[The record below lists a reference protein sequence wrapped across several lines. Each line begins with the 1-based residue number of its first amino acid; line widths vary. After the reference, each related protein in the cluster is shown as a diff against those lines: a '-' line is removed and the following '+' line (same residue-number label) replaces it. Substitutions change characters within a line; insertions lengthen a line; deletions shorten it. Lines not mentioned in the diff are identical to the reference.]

1 MALSTEKTK
10 LLLSIVDR
18 AMHQFLTERDHLH
31 SIVNTAADVQAVN
44 VMINKKTLSCLEFR
58 ELAEVREVDE
68 EFIDFMSTDNFNF
81 ILKLIDDDVENLK
94 SQSNALVECDKLTAT
109 SATAAIN
116 QHIIVLES
124 VKSELLSMF
133 SYF

>member
-1 MALSTEKTK
+1 MALSKEKTK
-10 LLLSIVDR
+10 ILLSIVDR

-31 SIVNTAADVQAVN
+31 SIVSTSDDVQAVN

-81 ILKLIDDDVENLK
+81 ILKLIGDDIENLNN
-94 SQSNALVECDKLTAT
+94 QSNALVACDNLTAT
-109 SATAAIN
+109 SATQSIA
-116 QHIIVLES
+116 QHVTVLEDI
-124 VKSELLSMF
+124 KKELLSMF

>member
-1 MALSTEKTK
+1 MALSKEKTK
-10 LLLSIVDR
+10 ILLSIVDR

-31 SIVNTAADVQAVN
+31 SIVSTSDDVQSVN

-68 EFIDFMSTDNFNF
+68 EFIDFMHTDSFNF
-81 ILKLIDDDVENLK
+81 ILKLVDDDIENLNNQSK
-94 SQSNALVECDKLTAT
+94 SLVACDKLTST
-109 SATAAIN
+109 SAIEAIN
-116 QHIIVLES
+116 THITVLES
-124 VKSELLSMF
+124 IKSELRSMF

>member
-1 MALSTEKTK
+1 MALSKEKTK
-10 LLLSIVDR
+10 ILLSIVDR

-31 SIVNTAADVQAVN
+31 SIVITADDVQAVN

-68 EFIDFMSTDNFNF
+68 EFIDFMHTDNFNF
-81 ILKLIDDDVENLK
+81 ILKLIDDDIENLNN
-94 SQSNALVECDKLTAT
+94 QSNSLVACDKLTST
-109 SATAAIN
+109 SAIEAIN
-116 QHIIVLES
+116 SHITVLES
-124 VKSELLSMF
+124 IKSELLSMF